1 MLEQGCPMNH
11 RIVVFPLYLIIL
23 LGLAGCDKYSETAK
37 KAGISVD
44 GTLQQART
52 SLLERDLDFAN
63 TVAQSGLAEA
73 YRLYL
78 AEDAVQLPD
87 GDWPVR
93 GRKTIYQ
100 QIQDATQDSDFS
112 LSWKPVAVEVSVSG
126 DLGYT
131 WGTYWLEA
139 QDETG
144 EPLVIEG
151 NYLNVWRKSADD
163 VWEVVVDIS
172 NQITTDYVAN
182 AEIESAD
189 PVLTPSPE

>member
-1 MLEQGCPMNH
+1 MTY
-11 RIVVFPLYLIIL
+11 RRVVSPLILILL
-23 LGLAGCDKYSETAK
+23 LGLAGCDSVEDAASTADK
-37 KAGISVD
+37 PADRAGER
-44 GTLQQART
+44 ART
-52 SLLERDLDFAN
+52 SLLERDLEFAN
-63 TVAQSGLAEA
+63 AVAERGLAEA
-73 YRLYL
+73 YRLFL

-100 QIQDATQDSDFS
+100 QIQDATQDSDFL
-112 LSWKPVAVEVSVSG
+112 LSWKPVAAEVSVSG

-131 WGTYWLEA
+131 WGTYWLESL
-139 QDETG
+139 DETD

-172 NQITTDYVAN
+172 NQIATDYVAN
-182 AEIESAD
+182 AEIESTD

>member
-1 MLEQGCPMNH
+1 MND
-11 RIVVFPLYLIIL
+11 RIVVFSLYLIIL
-23 LGLAGCDKYSETAK
+23 LGLAGCDGSSEIAK

-44 GTLQQART
+44 GTLEQART

-100 QIQDATQDSDFS
+100 QIQDATQDSDFL
-112 LSWKPVAVEVSVSG
+112 LSWKPVAAEVSVSG

-131 WGTYWLEA
+131 WGTYWLETL
-139 QDETG
+139 DETG

>member
-1 MLEQGCPMNH
+1 MTK
-11 RIVVFPLYLIIL
+11 RIVVASLYLIFL
-23 LGLAGCDKYSETAK
+23 MSLSGCDGYSDTVK
-37 KAGISVD
+37 KVGNSAGGS
-44 GTLQQART
+44 GKQART
-52 SLLERDLDFAN
+52 SLLERDLEFAN

-93 GRKTIYQ
+93 GRSTIYQ

-112 LSWKPVAVEVSVSG
+112 LSWKPVAAEVSLSG

-131 WGTYWLEA
+131 WGTYWLET
-139 QDETG
+139 TG
-144 EPLVIEG
+144 DTGDSLVIEG

-172 NQITTDYVAN
+172 NQITTDYVATAKVRPN
-182 AEIESAD
+182 DQDVA
-189 PVLTPSPE
+189 PSSELSQSKP